1 MAETQDLQRWPRLMC
16 AETARSYLDL
26 GPQVFRREIVKR
38 LPAIVIKGRR
48 HFDREDLDRWVD
60 AQLGR
65 TATKPTEDCDWDRV
79 IDADL
84 QNSRSK

>member
-1 MAETQDLQRWPRLMC
+1 MPEVQNLNRWPRLMC
-16 AETARSYLDL
+16 AKTARSYLDL
-26 GPQVFRREIVKR
+26 GSQVFRREIVKR

-48 HFDREDLDRWVD
+48 HFDRDDLDRWVD

-65 TATKPTEDCDWDRV
+65 TTTKPADDCDWDRV

-84 QNSRSK
+84 KNSGSK